1 MSVPE
6 VNWTDPAMPTR
17 ELNAIRARAETE
29 AQDLLIGL
37 AHYAYAQAATAHYG
51 PEYAG
56 RRAQL
61 AELEAER
68 EQAFAAWLEAKAE
81 TEAASTA
88 FNRARAAND
97 YDEQVAQRQAYA
109 NADRRAAALAKRLET
124 LDNTLEPLRLE
135 VQHAV
140 AFLSGLRAIEQ
151 PVLPPWFVDAVR
163 RALRGTGPLRL

>member
-6 VNWTDPAMPTR
+6 MDWTDPAMPGR
-17 ELNAIRARAETE
+17 ELSAIRARAEAE

-37 AHYAYAQAATAHYG
+37 AHYSYAQAATAHYG

-68 EQAFAAWLEAKAE
+68 EQAFAAWLEAQAE
-81 TEAASTA
+81 TEAAGDA
-88 FNRARAAND
+88 YARAQAANN
-97 YDEQVAQRQAYA
+97 YGEQVTQRQAHA
-109 NADRRAAALAKRLET
+109 NAERRANALARRLED

-135 VQHAV
+135 VRNAV

-151 PVLPPWFVDAVR
+151 PSLPPWFVDAVR